1 MIRGFDVAYFMA
13 SVDTPEDNKAFAE
26 KEHADF
32 PILADPDK
40 KVANAY
46 GVIPAGRPPERQL
59 ASRWTFYIDPNGK
72 IAAIDKNVT
81 PASAGEAVVAKL
93 TELGVKKKAPAK

>member
-1 MIRGFDVAYFMA
+1 MA

-32 PILADPDK
+32 PILADPSK

-46 GVIPAGRPPERQL
+46 GVIPPNRPPDRQF
-59 ASRWTFYIDPNGK
+59 AQRWTFYIDGAGK
-72 IAAIDKNVT
+72 IVAIDKAVKPATSGQDIVT
-81 PASAGEAVVAKL
+81 KL
-93 TELGVKKKAPAK
+93 GELGAKKAPPKK